1 MKTLFVALAVSVLLP
16 LGACGKKG
24 EPKPPP
30 TAEAAQQTDQD
41 AKKKTQ

>member
-1 MKTLFVALAVSVLLP
+1 MSRILLVLALSGVAL

-24 EPKPPP
+24 DPKPP
-30 TAEAAQQTDQD
+30 AEPAAQQTDED